1 MATVTLYATSKS
13 GYGHAR
19 GTWSFCRTTSSA
31 NQAFSNLPANANGPL
46 SSYQS
51 WLGNWGMTRLHLVF
65 DTSSIASGVE
75 ISSITMNLQKIT
87 SDGNTRSIHVVSST
101 KSPTADTVAGDYSLV
116 GSTSYGSVNS
126 TSNGPKSISL
136 DSNGIS
142 YFTKGSY
149 TVYGLREGLDLN
161 DSQTNNYDENMSIGG
176 PSNATESYRPN
187 IVVTYE
193 NPTTFSVAF
202 PTLPKLRIRG

>member
-1 MATVTLYATSKS
+1 MATATLYATSKS

-19 GTWSFCRTTSSA
+19 GTWSFCRSTSSA
-31 NQAFSNLPANANGPL
+31 NQTFSNLPASANGPL

-51 WLGNWGMTRLHLVF
+51 WLGNWGLTRIYLVF
-65 DTSSIASGVE
+65 DTSSISAGVE
-75 ISSITMNLQKIT
+75 ISAITMNLQKIT
-87 SDGNTRSIHVVSST
+87 SDGNTRTIHVVSST
-101 KSPTADTVAGDYSLV
+101 KSPTADTVATDYGLT
-116 GSTSYGSVNS
+116 GSTSYGSVVS
-126 TSNGPKSISL
+126 TTNGAKSISL

-161 DSQTNNYDENMSIGG
+161 NTQPSDYDENMQIGG

-187 IVVTYE
+187 IVITYE

-202 PTLPKLRIRG
+202 PTLPTLRIRG